1 MGVKESTTFKLSSN
15 MQSCC
20 ERKLGFTQLA
30 KIPTGLMR
38 GKVLGPLDPPPES
51 NAFVYK

>member
-1 MGVKESTTFKLSSN
+1 MGVKKSTTLKLSSN

-30 KIPTGLMR
+30 KIPTSLMR
-38 GKVLGPLDPPPES
+38 GRVLGPLDPPPES